1 MKKEE
6 IISTITKLFND
17 LSKSAQVEVM
27 TTLYYRMYDEQKDR
41 FLEET
46 ENAYR
51 LTGRVKPIRIPRV
64 D

>member
-6 IISTITKLFND
+6 TISTITKLFNG

-27 TTLYYRMYDEQKDR
+27 TILYYRMYDEQKDR

-46 ENAYR
+46 ENA
-51 LTGRVKPIRIPRV
+51 
-64 D
+64 

>member
-6 IISTITKLFND
+6 TISTITKLFNG

-46 ENAYR
+46 ENA
-51 LTGRVKPIRIPRV
+51 
-64 D
+64 